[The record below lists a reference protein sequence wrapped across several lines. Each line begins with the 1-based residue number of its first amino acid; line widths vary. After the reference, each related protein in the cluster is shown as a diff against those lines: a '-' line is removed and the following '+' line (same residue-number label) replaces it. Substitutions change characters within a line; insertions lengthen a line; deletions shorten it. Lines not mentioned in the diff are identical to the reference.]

1 MRVLVT
7 GCAGRVGTA
16 VVDHLVGRGFDV
28 RGIDV
33 EQPVDEQIDFR
44 VCDLMT
50 YEAIGPHLQEVDVV
64 LHLAAIPA
72 PGRGPN
78 DQIFSLN
85 CAGTF
90 NVFTACADAGVGR
103 MVVASSINAIG
114 YFFGTEPFEIDYL
127 PVDEGHPKFTT
138 DAYSFSKQV
147 TEDIGAY
154 FWRRDRISNTC
165 LRFGAGLQYVDEM
178 REAQGE
184 AFRAA
189 RSRVGALASL
199 NEEDADEQVRVM
211 RATYDKGRR
220 DRTFETDRKFPEM
233 DAIDHR
239 LATMR
244 QNYFSFVD
252 LREACRGMELA
263 LTAQYE
269 GSHPLFIVDRQNILC
284 EPADRLVELF
294 YPEVS
299 VRGDLAESQSL
310 VDWRKAEQLIGF
322 VSQTSAQSFYTE
334 AL

>member
-1 MRVLVT
+1 MRVLVS

-16 VVDHLVGRGFDV
+16 VVGHLVERGFEV

-33 EQPVDEQIDFR
+33 VEPSAEHIDFR
-44 VCDLMT
+44 ICDLMAFD
-50 YEAIGPHLQEVDVV
+50 AIGAHLSDVDAV

-72 PGRGPN
+72 PGKGPN

-90 NVFTACADAGVGR
+90 NVFTACADAGIGR
-103 MVVASSINAIG
+103 VVVASSINAIG

-127 PVDEGHPKFTT
+127 PVDEGHPKFAT

-178 REAQGE
+178 MENQGEGYREA
-184 AFRAA
+184 RA
-189 RSRVGALASL
+189 RIEALASL
-199 NEEDADEQVRVM
+199 DVVEAQDQVVAMRQVYDE
-211 RATYDKGRR
+211 GRR
-220 DRTFETDRKFPEM
+220 QRPFEGGQWVEGLDGV
-233 DAIDHR
+233 DSR
-239 LATMR
+239 LMNMR

-252 LREACRGMELA
+252 LAEACRGMELA
-263 LTAQYE
+263 LTADYE
-269 GSHPLFIVDRQNILC
+269 GSHPLFITDHQNITC
-284 EPADRLVELF
+284 QPANRLVELF
-294 YPEVS
+294 YPEVR
-299 VRGDLAESQSL
+299 VRRDLIESQSL

-322 VSQTSAQSFYTE
+322 VSQASAESFYQ
-334 AL
+334 